1 MAIAGC
7 SQVAAKKSVYSR
19 NPRETLS
26 KEFQC
31 HKARLHAQ
39 SGHAIVTKGAST
51 FPSSRGSSAMD
62 FFVVFLR
69 QLSLDGRQCVG
80 SGCQEFTVFVEP
92 RETLSKT
99 FQCHKR
105 DYTHTEW
112 ACQCDERSVDFSQ
125 IVGGELSICP
135 CLFTAAVPWASGCVG
150 SSLQGIQ
157 RIQGHPAVGHK

>member
-39 SGHAIVTKGAST
+39 SGHASVTKGAST

-80 SGCQEFTVFVEP
+80 SGCQEFTVFSG
-92 RETLSKT
+92 T
-99 FQCHKR
+99 QR
-105 DYTHTEW
+105 DFEQDVPVPQARLHTH
-112 ACQCDERSVDFSQ
+112 R
-125 IVGGELSICP
+125 VGMP
-135 CLFTAAVPWASGCVG
+135 V
-150 SSLQGIQ
+150 
-157 RIQGHPAVGHK
+157 